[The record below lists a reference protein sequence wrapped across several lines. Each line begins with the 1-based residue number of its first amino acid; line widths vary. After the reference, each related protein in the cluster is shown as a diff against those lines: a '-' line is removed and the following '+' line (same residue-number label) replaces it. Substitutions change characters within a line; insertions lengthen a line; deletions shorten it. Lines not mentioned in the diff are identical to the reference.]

1 MEDLIKKAHILVEAF
16 PYIERFRGKII
27 VIKYGG
33 RALLSEDAKNNILKD
48 IAFMSLVGI
57 KPVIVHGGGY
67 KITEL
72 IAQSGGVSKF
82 IEGKR
87 VTNKKTMHMVY
98 QVLKDMN
105 ENLVNEIKSF
115 RGDAQCVDPKIDK
128 NVSVKQESKS
138 LGYVG
143 VVSKVKPDNILK
155 LIEEEIIPVIMPV
168 GLDKD
173 GELYNINADDMASEI
188 AVSLN
193 AEKLVLLTDVKGI
206 LRDKSDEESLIS
218 SLNVSE
224 VDELI
229 RIEVISSGM
238 IPKVK
243 SCLRAL
249 DKGVK
254 KTHILDGR
262 VPHVILLEVFTEEG
276 VGTEIVE

>member
-224 VDELI
+224 VDELV

-276 VGTEIVE
+276 VGTEIVK

>member
-276 VGTEIVE
+276 VGTEIVK

>member
-16 PYIERFRGKII
+16 PYIEKFRGKII

-87 VTNKKTMHMVY
+87 VTNKKTMHVVY
-98 QVLKDMN
+98 KVLKDMN
-105 ENLVNEIKSF
+105 ENLVSEIKSF
-115 RGDAQCVDPKIDK
+115 RGNAQCIDPKIDK
-128 NVSVKQESKS
+128 NVSVKQESKN

-143 VVSKVKPDNILK
+143 VVSKIKPDNILK
-155 LIEEEIIPVIMPV
+155 LIEKETIPVIMPV

-173 GELYNINADDMASEI
+173 GELYNINADDMASEVAI
-188 AVSLN
+188 SLN

-218 SLNVSE
+218 SLHVLE

-229 RIEVISSGM
+229 KIEVISSGM

-249 DKGVK
+249 DRGVK

-262 VPHVILLEVFTEEG
+262 VPHVVLLEVFTEEG
-276 VGTEIVE
+276 VGTEIVN